1 MRDTQGEVVEE
12 IVEALGRIG
21 GDRVLDAL
29 IEITGDASPAV
40 RKAVIEA
47 LSGRRWS
54 SNAGAGPF
62 PEWRPPGPIVGVN
75 PGRE

>member
-1 MRDTQGEVVEE
+1 M
-12 IVEALGRIG
+12 EALGRIG
-21 GDRVLDAL
+21 GDRALDAL
-29 IEITGDASPAV
+29 IEVMGDASPAV

-54 SNAGAGPF
+54 SNAGVSPF
-62 PEWRPPGPIVGVN
+62 PEWSPPGPIVGVN